1 MSIADLSSVLK
12 IFGGTEISAK
22 EQKSVYQEVLLMVL
36 ARASSSD
43 SNIQPVEIETIQELI
58 ERETGKKVSNK
69 DIRKAGRVELY
80 ETTPLVK
87 YLGSVCR
94 KLKDADRVRIV
105 HLLAEVIRSDTSV
118 SVLEI
123 DFFNRV
129 AKALK
134 ATPAEVAGLT
144 SF

>member
-1 MSIADLSSVLK
+1 MSGFSRPL
-12 IFGGTEISAK
+12 
-22 EQKSVYQEVLLMVL
+22 Q
-36 ARASSSD
+36 
-43 SNIQPVEIETIQELI
+43 
-58 ERETGKKVSNK
+58 
-69 DIRKAGRVELY
+69 KAGRVELY
-80 ETTPLVK
+80 ETTPLAK
-87 YLGSVCR
+87 YLSSVCK

-144 SF
+144 SL

>member
-12 IFGGTEISAK
+12 IFGGAEITAK

-69 DIRKAGRVELY
+69 DIRNEV
-80 ETTPLVK
+80 VK
-87 YLGSVCR
+87 
-94 KLKDADRVRIV
+94 
-105 HLLAEVIRSDTSV
+105 
-118 SVLEI
+118 
-123 DFFNRV
+123 
-129 AKALK
+129 
-134 ATPAEVAGLT
+134 
-144 SF
+144 